1 MFDLSK
7 NQIVVRP
14 EVLNIP
20 EFKVIWKRDKD
31 RFKKNA
37 FKKFE
42 YIYYLAD
49 YKSPYANYPELDRL
63 KRIKEDF
70 NIGNK
75 EMEDEYVTAA
85 LEKYRDLQ
93 FTPTR
98 DLLSAAEEA
107 ARALAGDLRR
117 ISQSADSD
125 KAEYIVKTLKE
136 IGKIVTSIDA
146 LKRKVDQEASEVDI
160 WGGGE
165 FGMFEL

>member
-20 EFKVIWKRDKD
+20 EFKAIWKRDKD

-37 FKKFE
+37 FRKFE

-70 NIGNK
+70 RLQDNDLK
-75 EMEDEYVTAA
+75 DAFVVAA
-85 LEKYRDLQ
+85 LEKYKQLQ
-93 FTPTR
+93 YTPTR
-98 DLLSAAEEA
+98 DLLNASEEA
-107 ARALAGDLRR
+107 ARALANDLREIAR
-117 ISQSADSD
+117 NNKPDKGDSV
-125 KAEYIVKTLKE
+125 IKTLEK
-136 IGKIVTSIDA
+136 IGKIIASLDA
-146 LKRKVDQEASEVDI
+146 LKKKVDRETSEFGLR
-160 WGGGE
+160 GGGE
-165 FGMFEL
+165 WGLFEE

>member
-20 EFKVIWKRDKD
+20 EFKAIWKRDKD

-49 YKSPYANYPELDRL
+49 YKSPYANYPESERL

-70 NIGNK
+70 DIGEK
-75 EMEDEYVTAA
+75 ELEDAYVTAA
-85 LEKYRDLQ
+85 LEKYRELQ

-107 ARALAGDLRR
+107 ARALAGDLRKIAR
-117 ISQSADSD
+117 SVDPD
-125 KAEYIVKTLKE
+125 KAEYIVKTLEK
-136 IGKIVTSIDA
+136 IGKIMTSLDT
-146 LKRKVDQEASEVDI
+146 LKRKVDQETSEI
-160 WGGGE
+160 GIRGGGE
-165 FGMFEL
+165 VGMFED